1 MTGCLLSGA
10 LRFPAKET
18 VDLLHEAGI
27 RHVVMLTGDSR
38 NTAAAIAETLG
49 IDDYRAE
56 VLPEDKAAFI
66 RGMQEKG
73 QSIIMIGDG
82 INDAPALSLADAGV
96 AVGSGA
102 SVAREVA
109 DITIAA
115 EDLREILLLRRL
127 SEKLMKRID
136 RNYRFVMGFNGC
148 LIALGAFGLLPAA
161 TSALLHNGSTILLSM
176 DCLTPLLKN

>member
-1 MTGCLLSGA
+1 MVPGFFCFMTGCLLSGA
-10 LRFPAKET
+10 LWFPAKEI
-18 VDLLHEAGI
+18 VGLLHEAGI

-66 RGMQEKG
+66 RSMQEKG

-82 INDAPALSLADAGV
+82 INDAPALSLADAGI

-115 EDLREILLLRRL
+115 KDLREILLLRRL
-127 SEKLMKRID
+127 SEKLMKR
-136 RNYRFVMGFNGC
+136 V
-148 LIALGAFGLLPAA
+148 
-161 TSALLHNGSTILLSM
+161 STGIIVLSWAS
-176 DCLTPLLKN
+176 TAV